1 MHLPILIQDL
11 AAILGIAAL
20 ATFIFRLTKQPVVLG
35 YIVAG
40 IIVGPF
46 TPSIVSVGDVD
57 SIKIWAEL
65 GVIFL
70 MFALGLE
77 FSFRRL
83 ARVGFSATLA
93 VSFQILIMLFLGY
106 YLGLY
111 MNFSPLSSMFIGA
124 MICISSTTIIIKTFG
139 ELGLNSKRFA
149 ELVYGRLIV
158 EDLAAII
165 IIVAL
170 TGLATQESFSGIELL
185 LTAGNMGLVVGTWLV
200 VGIFLVPR
208 FVKAVRARGN
218 DEMLLIMSLGLCLA
232 LVSVSVHFKYSAALG
247 AFIMG
252 SIIAET
258 DDSHHIGTLLSPLK
272 DVFGAI
278 FFVSVGMLLNP
289 TVIFENWQTVAVIS
303 CVIIVGKI
311 FTVSLGSLLTGQTI
325 RTSINTGFS
334 MAQIGEFSFII
345 AAVGL
350 SYGGMDES
358 LYPIIVACSLITT
371 FTTPYL
377 IKLAGPTA
385 SSLEKHLPQRLT
397 LTHEAYIAW
406 LQRQSSSSKVGAEFY
421 IQLVRWG
428 MNAILVVVFFIVS
441 ADKFLPL
448 LKQKIPKLDGAQYV
462 AWLFTILSSAPFIW
476 AMFNSFKSKKDEA
489 FTKSSFRL
497 RSLPKAKILSRFAT
511 VILIGAVSSKFIPT
525 WLAILVCILLSS
537 VLFFIFRNQ
546 IESYYRWFENSFL
559 AGISTEHA
567 NGKNSFK
574 KPDHLIPW
582 NAHLAEVPVNQGC
595 MLIGKTLAETKIRE
609 QFNVNL
615 VVIRRGDKDI
625 SIPGAQERIFPNDI
639 LLCVGTDEDLEKFN
653 ETISESTEK
662 NQTNP
667 NTYLLKPI
675 EVPEGSDFDNLSIK
689 DSKIRETFGCLVV
702 GLERSGRRFI
712 SPGSDLVMQKHDLIW
727 VVGDIKALDNLGSM
741 VKKVPA

>member
-1 MHLPILIQDL
+1 MHLPALIQDL

-46 TPSIVSVGDVD
+46 TPSIVSVGDVE

-83 ARVGFSATLA
+83 ARVGLSATLA
-93 VSFQILIMLFLGY
+93 VSFQIIIMLFLGY
-106 YLGLY
+106 YLGLQ

-124 MICISSTTIIIKTFG
+124 MICISSTTIIIKTFS

-232 LVSVSVHFKYSAALG
+232 LVTVSVHFEYSAALG

-258 DDSHHIGTLLSPLK
+258 DESHHIGTLLSPLK

-289 TVIFENWQTVAVIS
+289 AVIFTNWHTVAILS
-303 CVIIVGKI
+303 CVIITGKI
-311 FTVSLGSLLTGQTI
+311 LTVSLGSLLTGQTI

-350 SYGGMDES
+350 SYEAMDES

-385 SSLEKHLPQRLT
+385 NALEKHLPQRIG

-406 LQRQSSSSKVGAEFY
+406 LQRQSSSSRIGPDFY
-421 IQLVRWG
+421 IQLMRWS
-428 MNAILVVVFFIVS
+428 MNAILVIVIFILS
-441 ADKFLPL
+441 ADQFLPL
-448 LKQKIPKLDGAQYV
+448 LEKKVPKLVGAQYV
-462 AWLFTILSSAPFIW
+462 AWLFTILGSAPFIW
-476 AMFNSFKSKKDEA
+476 AMFNSFKSTSNASLPKV
-489 FTKSSFRL
+489 SFRL
-497 RSLPKAKILSRFAT
+497 RSLPTAKVISRFAT
-511 VILIGAVSSKFIPT
+511 VVLISVVSSRFLPT
-525 WLAILVCILLSS
+525 WLAILICVLLSS
-537 VLFFIFRNQ
+537 ILFFIFRNQ

-559 AGISTEHA
+559 AGIST
-567 NGKNSFK
+567 GLGNSQNEAK
-574 KPDHLIPW
+574 RPDYLIPW
-582 NAHLAEVPVNQGC
+582 NAHLAEVSVEQGC
-595 MLIGKTLAETKIRE
+595 SLIGKTLTEARIRE
-609 QFNVNL
+609 KFNVNL

-625 SIPGAQERIFPNDI
+625 SIPGAQERIFPNDT
-639 LLCVGTDEDLEKFN
+639 LLCVGTDEDIEKFR
-653 ETISESTEK
+653 ESVIQAIDK
-662 NQTNP
+662 SQANP
-667 NTYLLKPI
+667 STYLLKPI
-675 EVPEGSDFDNLSIK
+675 EVPEGSSFDNLSIK
-689 DSKIRETFGCLVV
+689 DSNIRESFGCLIV

-712 SPGSDLVMQKHDLIW
+712 SPGSDMVIRKHDLIW
-727 VVGDIKALDNLGSM
+727 VVGDTKALDSLGSL
-741 VKKVPA
+741 VQKAHA